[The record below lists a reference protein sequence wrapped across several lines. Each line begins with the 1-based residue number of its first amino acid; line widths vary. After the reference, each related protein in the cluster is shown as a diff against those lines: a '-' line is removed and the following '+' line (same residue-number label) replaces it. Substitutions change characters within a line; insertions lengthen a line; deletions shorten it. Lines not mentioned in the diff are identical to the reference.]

1 METNTE
7 IREPRK
13 RYDETFRR
21 DCVALLEKS
30 GKTLKAFAA
39 EMGINHWNLRD
50 WKRLYRAPE
59 PPRSAEQTATE
70 LLRLRRENE
79 SLKAQ
84 RDVLKKALG
93 ILAEPQ
99 SNATRG

>member
-1 METNTE
+1 METRTE
-7 IREPRK
+7 PPKGRK
-13 RYDETFRR
+13 QYEEAFKR

-30 GKTLKAFAA
+30 GKTVKAFAA
-39 EMGINHWNLRD
+39 EMGLNHWNLRD
-50 WKRLYRAPE
+50 WKRLYRTPAPA
-59 PPRSAEQTATE
+59 RSPEQVETE

-93 ILAEPQ
+93 ILAEPLP
-99 SNATRG
+99 NATRG